1 MAKANAV
8 MSIPKLQVSDAVT
21 ATDHGKLVV
30 LAAWLCLTAGI
41 LLSAARVYIRWPL
54 NALAGKDDVIY
65 AAAMALAIVQTAIT
79 LHAVENGFGRT
90 ETELSRHQSIYAAK
104 VSYTLQ
110 RASAMSMRITDNCY
124 SHRRYTRLISCSCCR
139 FGRASFLWHSC

>member
-1 MAKANAV
+1 MADANAALP
-8 MSIPKLQVSDAVT
+8 IPKLQVSNAVT

-65 AAAMALAIVQTAIT
+65 AVATALAIVQTAVT

-90 ETELSRHQSIYAAK
+90 EAELSEQQSTYAAK
-104 VSYTLQ
+104 VSQLLPV
-110 RASAMSMRITDNCY
+110 Y
-124 SHRRYTRLISCSCCR
+124 SVADL
-139 FGRASFLWHSC
+139 